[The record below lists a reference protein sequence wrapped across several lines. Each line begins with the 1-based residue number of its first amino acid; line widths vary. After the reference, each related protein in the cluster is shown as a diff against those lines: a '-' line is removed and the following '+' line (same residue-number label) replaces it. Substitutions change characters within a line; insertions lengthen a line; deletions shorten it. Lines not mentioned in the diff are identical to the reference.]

1 MEKLKT
7 PYLHFPY
14 EMGRNEVISLHSFL
28 LDWHLISCS
37 LVSSEVVFSIIKT
50 DLFFPAC
57 IKPIASLGS
66 LANGGLFIG
75 FGFYFFFSYQ
85 FMVWVFV
92 VVVPSDFFLF
102 FYFQFFQPIFFYFF
116 HILESNCA
124 PSVVLREIK
133 TAIFELSEHKEI
145 ISRCSEALWSL
156 LCQEICYGDP
166 GKVSE
171 RPVMHSFEIV
181 WSPWIYSISLG
192 GNCIW
197 GWETPPGSLL
207 SPPRKYFQS
216 VLMLQGCFIYCCRS
230 ELGRHSVVQPK
241 VSTSEI
247 FFGVCSFFFFWLK
260 HYSTEH
266 QISAFLRCTKCS
278 IHNTLNLIF
287 QW

>member
-1 MEKLKT
+1 MVGCL
-7 PYLHFPY
+7 L
-14 EMGRNEVISLHSFL
+14 GLVSISFFLINLWLGFL
-28 LDWHLISCS
+28 LLLFLLI
-37 LVSSEVVFSIIKT
+37 
-50 DLFFPAC
+50 FFY
-57 IKPIASLGS
+57 S
-66 LANGGLFIG
+66 FI
-75 FGFYFFFSYQ
+75 FNFFSQ
-85 FMVWVFV
+85 
-92 VVVPSDFFLF
+92 S
-102 FYFQFFQPIFFYFF
+102 FFYFF

-247 FFGVCSFFFFWLK
+247 FFGVCSFFFL
-260 HYSTEH
+260 TE
-266 QISAFLRCTKCS
+266 
-278 IHNTLNLIF
+278 TL
-287 QW
+287 